1 MRRVDRN
8 LVPGVSIVKRA
19 VRAIPAILLLV
30 ALLGSARAAG
40 SSPYALGWT
49 SFPIATGNTPI
60 GVLTV
65 GSELFGLGSTP
76 AQASARTSRMAIW
89 RSRDGRSW
97 TPVPLD
103 PAVFPPG
110 VFISAIVR
118 GGPGYVAVGG
128 KTALQGSEKPEAFVW
143 LSRDGQRWQRVPH
156 QAAFDGA
163 GMGAITAGGP
173 GLVAVGSI
181 PTNGRVPI
189 SQERGVVWTSP
200 DGRTWK
206 KLENK
211 VFAGANIY
219 QVIRA
224 GPGLLAV
231 GDSYPAPPPYGSH
244 AVVWTSRNGSD
255 WRRVPRDPKVFVDGS
270 GMFAVVAGAHGLLA
284 TGITEPP
291 NLDYRSLLWTSRDG
305 ITWRLAPGD
314 PLLHGLVHRVIAV
327 GPGYLAIGEQDGN
340 PVLWSSLDGAH
351 WRRAVGSE
359 VFSGYGTQLN
369 SIVTVGGHIVVVGSR
384 SQHGPGPGGT
394 PTVWIWTPGS
404 TVRPAPVVRNPLDA
418 RAFRL
423 RFTDLPRGYTSPME
437 AGLLICDLE
446 DRPDPGGVCHRMLQI
461 LGNYTACT
469 STFNRTNGAGQ
480 IVGNS
485 IIVPSSARAQQAL
498 RKPDVLMQP
507 LNAPPPQR
515 MSTPIRIGQEFRLY
529 RVQLLRGTVFQGES
543 PYQSGVAGIWRDGRA
558 IGMVELTDT
567 GKTAEA
573 TLIHLAQAMH
583 RHFQS

>member
-1 MRRVDRN
+1 MRCVECNSVR
-8 LVPGVSIVKRA
+8 GISILYGA
-19 VRAIPAILLLV
+19 VRAVIVVVLLS

-40 SSPYALGWT
+40 SFPHATGWK

-65 GSELFGLGSTP
+65 GSELFGLGATP
-76 AQASARTSRMAIW
+76 AQAPARTSRMALW

-97 TPVPLD
+97 TSVPLD
-103 PAVFPPG
+103 PAVFPAG
-110 VFISAIVR
+110 VFISAMVR

-163 GMGAITAGGP
+163 GMGAVTTGGP

-206 KLENK
+206 KVEST

-231 GDSYPAPPPYGSH
+231 ADSYPAPPPYGSH

-255 WRRVPRDPKVFVDGS
+255 WRRVPRNPKVFVDGS
-270 GMFAVVAGAHGLLA
+270 GMFEVAVGAHGLLA

-291 NLDYRSLLWTSRDG
+291 NSDYRSLLWTSRDG

-327 GPGYLAIGEQDGN
+327 GPGYLAIGEQDGD
-340 PVLWSSLDGAH
+340 PVLWSSSDGAR
-351 WRRAVGSE
+351 WQRAVGSK
-359 VFSGYGTQLN
+359 VFSGDGTQLN

-394 PTVWIWTPGS
+394 PMVWIWTPGS
-404 TVRPAPVVRNPLDA
+404 TVRPAPVVHNPLDA

-423 RFTDLPRGYTSPME
+423 RFTDLPPGYTSPME

-461 LGNYTACT
+461 LGNYTAYT

-485 IIVPSSARAQQAL
+485 IIVPSSVRAQQVL
-498 RKPDVLMQP
+498 RKPDVLIQQ
-507 LNAPPPQR
+507 LNASPPRRIP
-515 MSTPIRIGQEFRLY
+515 TPIRIGQEFRLY
-529 RVQLLRGTVFQGES
+529 RVWN
-543 PYQSGVAGIWRDGRA
+543 GVAGIWRDGRA
-558 IGMVELTDT
+558 IGIVELTDT
-567 GKTAEA
+567 GKAAEG
-573 TLIHLAQAMH
+573 TVIRLAQAMH
-583 RHFQS
+583 RHWKG